1 MKKVRSIQ
9 LGSTRSGKTSTV
21 SVRAS
26 SRFVPSKGY
35 LIPDYDPEFGM
46 GGDVFK
52 DLALSRVG
60 MREYHSKLR
69 SWTAF
74 DGLGST

>member
-21 SVRAS
+21 SLRAS

-46 GGDVFK
+46 GEDMFK

-60 MREYHSKLR
+60 MREYQFKLR

-74 DGLGST
+74 DGPSST

>member
-35 LIPDYDPEFGM
+35 LIPDYDPEFGVGEDM
-46 GGDVFK
+46 FK

-60 MREYHSKLR
+60 MP
-69 SWTAF
+69 
-74 DGLGST
+74 